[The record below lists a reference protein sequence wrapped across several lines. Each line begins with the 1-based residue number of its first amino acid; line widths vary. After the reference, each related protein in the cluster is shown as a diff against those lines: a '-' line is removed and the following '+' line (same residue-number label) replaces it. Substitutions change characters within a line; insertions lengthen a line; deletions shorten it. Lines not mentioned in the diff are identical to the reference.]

1 MTRGKDSDGRMAMI
15 AALAV
20 AILAISLYVLISMEA
35 SLEEGRGPQG
45 GNPFAILSLMFLI
58 VVLILLMLT
67 KTRSVT
73 GKFTTENTR
82 IAALMAA
89 MFIIGML
96 IEPSIP
102 RPGGPPEGRGRRLF
116 RLPAA
121 PGEGSRFFRRRG
133 RRTGAARQEKKE
145 KTKNG
150 YSEDAYTGHDGDN
163 TFPLK
168 L

>member
-58 VVLILLMLT
+58 VLLILLMLT

-102 RPGGPPEGRGRRLF
+102 RPGRLPEGFFGAIFILIPV
-116 RLPAA
+116 LLIAA
-121 PGEGSRFFRRRG
+121 MLVPMIPSRSD
-133 RRTGAARQEKKE
+133 EE
-145 KTKNG
+145 
-150 YSEDAYTGHDGDN
+150 E
-163 TFPLK
+163 
-168 L
+168 

>member
-45 GNPFAILSLMFLI
+45 GHPFAILSLMFLI

-96 IEPSIP
+96 IEPAIP
-102 RPGGPPEGRGRRLF
+102 RPGSSPGGFRGTIFILIPVM
-116 RLPAA
+116 LIAA
-121 PGEGSRFFRRRG
+121 LLAPMIPSRSD
-133 RRTGAARQEKKE
+133 EE
-145 KTKNG
+145 
-150 YSEDAYTGHDGDN
+150 E
-163 TFPLK
+163 
-168 L
+168 

>member
-67 KTRSVT
+67 KTRIGT
-73 GKFTTENTR
+73 GKLTTDNTR

-102 RPGGPPEGRGRRLF
+102 RPGGSSEGFFGAIFILIPV
-116 RLPAA
+116 LLIAA
-121 PGEGSRFFRRRG
+121 MLVPMIPSRSD
-133 RRTGAARQEKKE
+133 EE
-145 KTKNG
+145 
-150 YSEDAYTGHDGDN
+150 E
-163 TFPLK
+163 
-168 L
+168 

>member
-96 IEPSIP
+96 IEPLIP
-102 RPGGPPEGRGRRLF
+102 RPGGSSEGFFGAIFILIPV
-116 RLPAA
+116 LLIAA
-121 PGEGSRFFRRRG
+121 MLVPMIPSRSD
-133 RRTGAARQEKKE
+133 EE
-145 KTKNG
+145 
-150 YSEDAYTGHDGDN
+150 E
-163 TFPLK
+163 
-168 L
+168 

>member
-67 KTRSVT
+67 KTRIGT

-102 RPGGPPEGRGRRLF
+102 RPGGPPEGFFGAIFILTPV
-116 RLPAA
+116 LLIAA
-121 PGEGSRFFRRRG
+121 MLVPMIPSRSD
-133 RRTGAARQEKKE
+133 EE
-145 KTKNG
+145 
-150 YSEDAYTGHDGDN
+150 E
-163 TFPLK
+163 
-168 L
+168 